1 MDSGIECSLSKV
13 VDDSKMSATDS
24 LVAGSLEGRDVIKR
38 NLASVE
44 GWACA
49 NLMKTNRIKCK
60 SVHWVKA
67 VSSIKTGW
75 AGNGYR
81 APLQR
86 RTWRCWLMKKQI
98 NMSLQPINPILS
110 WAASKDGRPARQ
122 GRQQLPSSLHL

>member
-49 NLMKTNRIKCK
+49 NLMKINRIKCK

-67 VSSIKTGW
+67 VSIIKTGW
-75 AGNGYR
+75 AENGYR

-86 RTWRCWLMKKQI
+86 RTWRCWLMKNK
-98 NMSLQPINPILS
+98 ST
-110 WAASKDGRPARQ
+110 
-122 GRQQLPSSLHL
+122 